1 MYRKVAS
8 SSLAWLVAPFQV
20 FRRLMKEKFDA
31 YVLWPSTKRVQN
43 WIVDSFT
50 ALNFTVTKKDFRV
63 NIILLT
69 FRYLAVRDIGAPS
82 WCVKLEYWWNNS
94 GLDPESNPESL
105 CWLWLWGLFKL
116 QLLLL
121 ARIFD
126 VIILIISQW
135 SFDNKWWLD
144 LNFKTPAQAIA
155 RRARPS
161 WPARYFSAAA
171 WLAAPCAHASVS
183 RVFHVGSA
191 SLASGCRCALS
202 GLGACACFS
211 CAARASCLG

>member
-1 MYRKVAS
+1 MPR
-8 SSLAWLVAPFQV
+8 
-20 FRRLMKEKFDA
+20 KFDA
-31 YVLWPSTKRVQN
+31 YVLWPLTKRAQN
-43 WIVDSFT
+43 WIVDQYT
-50 ALNFTVTKKDFRV
+50 ACHFTVIKEDFRV

-116 QLLLL
+116 LLLL

-135 SFDNKWWLD
+135 SVDNKWWLD

>member
-1 MYRKVAS
+1 MNEWILIPARATTHCTCVCAHKPS
-8 SSLAWLVAPFQV
+8 QLTHHN
-20 FRRLMKEKFDA
+20 KEILIYEMFFCSQLYGNKE
-31 YVLWPSTKRVQN
+31 
-43 WIVDSFT
+43 
-50 ALNFTVTKKDFRV
+50 DFRV
-63 NIILLT
+63 IIILLT

-94 GLDPESNPESL
+94 GLEPESNPESL

-116 QLLLL
+116 LLLL

-135 SFDNKWWLD
+135 SVDNKWWLD

-161 WPARYFSAAA
+161 WPARYYSAAA